1 MVPAQNLA
9 LMPEAATWHVRK
21 MAELDLDKVERNER
35 RAYQFPWTRGIF
47 VDCLAGSNLCLVLQE
62 GEDLLGH
69 AIASVGAGESHLLNL
84 CMRRDQQG
92 RGLGRVLLQHCIDTV
107 QTQGAEMMFLEV
119 RPSNQVAIA
128 LYESVGF
135 NEIGLRKG
143 YYPAALGHED
153 ALVLAL
159 DFRQHDFAGSV

>member
-1 MVPAQNLA
+1 
-9 LMPEAATWHVRK
+9 MPEADRCQVRE
-21 MAELDLDKVERNER
+21 MVDLDLDKVERNER

-47 VDCLAGSNLCLVLQE
+47 VDCLTGSNLCLVLQE

-92 RGLGRVLLQHCIDTV
+92 RGLGRVLLQHCIDAV
-107 QTQGAEMMFLEV
+107 QGQGAEMMFLEV

>member
-1 MVPAQNLA
+1 MDS
-9 LMPEAATWHVRK
+9 AATWQVRD
-21 MAELDLDKVERNER
+21 MVELDLDKVERNELR
-35 RAYQFPWTRGIF
+35 SYQFPWTRGIF
-47 VDCLAGSNLCLVLQE
+47 VDCLQSKNLCLVLQE
-62 GEDLLGH
+62 GDDLLGH
-69 AIASVGAGESHLLNL
+69 AIATVGAGESHLLNL

-92 RGLGRVLLQHCIDTV
+92 RGLGRVLLAQCV
-107 QTQGAEMMFLEV
+107 EGVKQRGAEMMFLEV

-143 YYPAALGHED
+143 YYPAAMGHED

-159 DFRQHDFAGSV
+159 DFRQHDFSGSV

>member
-1 MVPAQNLA
+1 MTETLA
-9 LMPEAATWHVRK
+9 CGVRD
-21 MAELDLDKVERNER
+21 MRTEDLDKVERNER
-35 RAYQFPWTRGIF
+35 RSYQFPWTRGIF
-47 VDCLAGSNLCLVLQE
+47 VDCLTANHLCLVLE
-62 GEDLLGH
+62 EDGDLMGH

-92 RGLGRVLLQHCIDTV
+92 RGFGRELLARCLEGVHKR
-107 QTQGAEMMFLEV
+107 GAEMVFLEV

-128 LYESVGF
+128 LYDSVGF

-143 YYPAALGHED
+143 YYPAAMGHED

>member
-1 MVPAQNLA
+1 MGDTGSWQIREMVL
-9 LMPEAATWHVRK
+9 
-21 MAELDLDKVERNER
+21 LDLDKVERNELR
-35 RAYQFPWTRGIF
+35 SYQFPWTRGIF
-47 VDCLAGSNLCLVLQE
+47 VDCLESNNLCLVLQE

-69 AIASVGAGESHLLNL
+69 AIATIGAGESHLLNL

-92 RGLGRVLLQHCIDTV
+92 RGLGRVLLDRCVEEV
-107 QTQGAEMMFLEV
+107 QQRGAEMMFLEV

-143 YYPAALGHED
+143 YYPAAMGHED